1 MEILGKTILG
11 GVMGR
16 IVKGFLLTVVGLLA
30 VLEIGGCA
38 QVATGI
44 EHAKL
49 ETSAKM
55 SKTIFLNPVRLGQK
69 TIFVQ
74 VKSTS
79 QVPMPDLKSDVANYL
94 TAKGYKIIQDPYKAH
109 YWLQANVLYMGKESK
124 HLTMAGALAGGF
136 GGALIGSAFGSGA
149 GRLGTMAVGGII
161 GSGLGMIAGAAI
173 HVDRYMGIVD
183 IQVKE
188 KVNGIVQAKTTSN
201 LKQGTGTTYH
211 TTRTLNTS
219 YQAYRTRVAAD
230 ATQTDMNLKKAIP
243 VLENKIARELAGIF

>member
-1 MEILGKTILG
+1 MGKIA
-11 GVMGR
+11 
-16 IVKGFLLTVVGLLA
+16 KGFLLITVGLFLT
-30 VLEIGGCA
+30 LQFSGCA

-55 SKTIFLNPVRLGQK
+55 SKTIFLNPVRPDQK
-69 TIFVQ
+69 TIFIQ

-79 QVPMPDLKSDVANYL
+79 QVPMPSLQSDVANYL
-94 TAKGYKIIQDPYKAH
+94 TAKGYKIVQDPYKAH
-109 YWLQANVLYMGKESK
+109 YWLQTNVLYMGKETK

-136 GGALIGSAFGSGA
+136 GGALIGSAFGSGY
-149 GRLGTMAVGGII
+149 GKLGAMAVGGMI
-161 GSGLGMIAGAAI
+161 GTGLGMIAGAAI

-183 IQVKE
+183 VQVKE
-188 KVNGIVQAKTTSN
+188 KVNGFVQAKMTSN

-219 YQAYRTRVAAD
+219 YQAYRTRVAAE
-230 ATQTDMNLKKAIP
+230 AIQTDMNLKKAIP
-243 VLENKIARELAGIF
+243 MLENKIAMELAGIF

>member
-1 MEILGKTILG
+1 M
-11 GVMGR
+11 R
-16 IVKGFLLTVVGLLA
+16 RWVKGILFVTAGLFLTLQFS
-30 VLEIGGCA
+30 GCA

-55 SKTIFLNPVRLGQK
+55 SKTVFLNPVRPDQK

-79 QVPMPDLKSDVANYL
+79 QVPMPNLQSDIVNYL
-94 TAKGYKIIQDPYKAH
+94 TAKGYEIIQDPYKAH
-109 YWLQANVLYMGKESK
+109 YWLQTNVLYMGKETK

-136 GGALIGSAFGSGA
+136 GGALIGSAFGSGY
-149 GRLGTMAVGGII
+149 GKLGAMGVGSMI
-161 GSGLGMIAGAAI
+161 GTGLGMIAGAAI
-173 HVDRYMGIVD
+173 HVDKYMGIVD
-183 IQVKE
+183 VQVKE
-188 KVNGIVQAKTTSN
+188 KVNGNIQAKMTSN

-219 YQAYRTRVAAD
+219 YQAYRTRVAAE
-230 ATQTDMNLKKAIP
+230 ATQTNMNLKKAIP